1 MTNYHIDEFTDY
13 LQEKRLYTH
22 NERKNDRKNEQTNE
36 RTNKLRKERT
46 N

>member
-13 LQEKRLYTH
+13 LWEKRLYTH
-22 NERKNDRKNEQTNE
+22 NERKNDRKNEQTKE